1 MLNDSLTTIKGVG
14 PELENKFSLL
24 GVNSI
29 FDLINYFPKRYEDYS
44 VVSKISEIKFGK
56 VTIKGHVRDAKGRY
70 VRRGLHI
77 TEAVL
82 TDESGSIKIVWFN
95 QPYRANAIKSSA
107 EYFVSGNFE
116 LSNNRLTIMNPS
128 MELASDFPA
137 NTARIL
143 PVYKL
148 TKGITSNTIRKIVR
162 EIVPIIRK
170 IDESMPEWILRESNL
185 ISRSQALELIHF
197 PEKSVDIQRAQERL
211 GFDEVFELSLA
222 SLLNKNENNQEH
234 SLKIEFKQELAIEF
248 VKNLPFELTQAQRK
262 VVWQIYKDIDLSKPM
277 NRMVEGDV
285 GSGKTVVATMAAL
298 MVISEGYQV
307 AFMAPTE
314 ILARQH
320 AQTIYELLKPLGM
333 SEKLGLIVGSMTSK
347 EKQYVKDELS
357 LGNIKFIVGTHA
369 LIEENVKMEKLALV
383 VIDEQQR
390 FGVEQR
396 KKLMSKAT
404 EMPHFLSLTATPI
417 PRSLALTFFGEL
429 DVSILDEKP
438 NIRKPIITEIV
449 SPNTKLEMYKNINSE
464 LDKGHQMFVICP
476 LITDSAVM
484 DANSVEK
491 IYKQLSEKDFKNRNI
506 AMLHGKMKG
515 DEKNKIMQD
524 FIDKKTEILVS
535 TTVMEV
541 GVDVPNTTVMLIEAA
556 DRFGLA
562 QLHQLRG
569 RIGRGSDQG
578 YCYLMLSDSSA
589 PSPRL
594 RALVSSN
601 DGFKLAELDLSLR
614 GPGAI
619 YGVSQ
624 HGELDLRM
632 AKLDNLTLIKNA
644 RKRAEE
650 FINKNND
657 LKQYEYLYNRV
668 KKLRIISNLN

>member
-1 MLNDSLTTIKGVG
+1 MLDNSLTTIKGVG
-14 PELENKFSLL
+14 PELEQKFRLL
-24 GVNSI
+24 GVHTVN
-29 FDLINYFPKRYEDYS
+29 DLIHYYPKRYEDYS
-44 VVSKISEIKFGK
+44 VVSKISDIKLGK
-56 VTIKGHVRDAKGRY
+56 VTIRGRVKEAKGRY

-82 TDESGSIKIVWFN
+82 SDDTDAVKMVWFN
-95 QPYRANAIKSSA
+95 QPYRANAIKSNTD
-107 EYFVSGNFE
+107 YFVSGNFE

-148 TKGITSNTIRKIVR
+148 TKGLTSNTIRKIVR
-162 EIVPIIRK
+162 EIVPSIRQVEESIPDWIIK
-170 IDESMPEWILRESNL
+170 ESHL
-185 ISRSQALELIHF
+185 ISRRQALELIHF
-197 PEKSVDIQRAQERL
+197 PERSIDIQRAQERL

-222 SLLNKNENNQEH
+222 SLLNKNENNKEH
-234 SLKIEFKQELAIEF
+234 SMKVEFKKELAVKF
-248 VKNLPFELTQAQRK
+248 VKNLPFDLTQAQRK
-262 VVWQIYKDIDLSKPM
+262 VVWQIYNDLDSSQPM

-320 AQTIYELLKPLGM
+320 AQTISELLKPLGM
-333 SEKLGLIVGSMTSK
+333 SESLGLIVGSMSTK
-347 EKQYVKDELS
+347 EKQFIKDELGS
-357 LGNIKFIVGTHA
+357 GKISFIVGTHA
-369 LIEENVKMEKLALV
+369 LIEENVKMDKLALV

-396 KKLMSKAT
+396 KRLMSKAT

-438 NIRKPIITEIV
+438 NIRKPILTEII
-449 SPNTKLEMYKNINSE
+449 SPNSKVEMYKNLNKE
-464 LDKGHQMFVICP
+464 LDDGHQVFVICP
-476 LITDSAVM
+476 LINDSLVM

-515 DEKNKIMQD
+515 DEKNKVMQD
-524 FIDKKTEILVS
+524 FIDKKTDILVS
-535 TTVMEV
+535 TTVIEV
-541 GVDVPNTTVMLIEAA
+541 GVDVPNATAMLIEAA

-569 RIGRGSDQG
+569 RVGRGSDQG

-619 YGVSQ
+619 YGTSQ

-644 RKRAEE
+644 RKMAEE
-650 FINKNND
+650 FIAKNDD
-657 LKQYEYLYNRV
+657 LKHYDYLYNRV